1 MGKRLVLSLACALLL
16 GQVCAAR
23 ADDGRDGRGGWHVHQ
38 SPRYVVS
45 GVLRKNGATD
55 VIKPV
60 HAIVAADTKDLAVR
74 QFEQSIQRQYPG
86 YALIATLASPIPL
99 AGTCENSI

>member
-1 MGKRLVLSLACALLL
+1 MRKWLLSLAFALLL
-16 GQVCAAR
+16 GQVGAAR
-23 ADDGRDGRGGWHVHQ
+23 ADDGRDARGGWHVHQ

-45 GVLRKNGATD
+45 GVLRKNGTTD

-60 HAIVAADTKDLAVR
+60 HSIIKAGTEDSAVR

-86 YALIATLASPIPL
+86 YGLIATLASPIPL
-99 AGTCENSI
+99 TGTCENSI